1 MNEEI
6 MRPVERLI
14 MNAGSLLLKNLS
26 GFMSADPQKTSQ
38 KLVTELEETISEI
51 EKDNSKLTSDKLKIF
66 RKNMKK
72 IDEWQEKYIP
82 SAGCIIKIGPK
93 CYKIIGAFGA
103 VNQILNL
110 MRK

>member
-1 MNEEI
+1 M
-6 MRPVERLI
+6 
-14 MNAGSLLLKNLS
+14 
-26 GFMSADPQKTSQ
+26 
-38 KLVTELEETISEI
+38 
-51 EKDNSKLTSDKLKIF
+51 TSDKLKIF

-72 IDEWQEKYIP
+72 IDEWKEKYMP
-82 SAGCIIKIGPK
+82 SEGCIVKIPNKNGGSR